1 MEQVSVKNVNVLH
14 AALEFAQIGKEIPTL
29 EAIILFGSAAAGELH
44 KKSDIDLLLVFDT
57 ATTPETGDE
66 AKAIYRHAGEIERKY
81 KLENPFSFVFLN
93 RGEGIDADFLWEVT
107 KNGFVLYLKPES
119 VIGRREFLTPSLL
132 FSYSFQGILPKDQMF
147 VNRRLY
153 GYRSKTVHKQK
164 EYINE
169 RPGLVQLYGKKL
181 GRAAFII
188 DARKSDDVRRLFDER
203 GILYTTA
210 KTWSTEQEALMIDI
224 KQIKKM
230 RFDFLS
236 TLYDEADR
244 DIWKISFVAKIGDKL
259 GFDAREAEKIA
270 QYLHDEGLIEIIDKD
285 RHIRITHAGI
295 REVEEAREHPEKP
308 TDHFPKN
315 VIAIG
320 TMIGSQISQ
329 ASPGSTQLN
338 VFSADDRRAVEEDLA
353 LLKERIDQ
361 LELPPQQ
368 ESDLRA
374 EMETIEAQM
383 KSSKPKWAVIK
394 ASYDSIKGILQVA
407 AAVAATAPGAQQLLS
422 MLHH

>member
-1 MEQVSVKNVNVLH
+1 M
-14 AALEFAQIGKEIPTL
+14 
-29 EAIILFGSAAAGELH
+29 
-44 KKSDIDLLLVFDT
+44 
-57 ATTPETGDE
+57 
-66 AKAIYRHAGEIERKY
+66 
-81 KLENPFSFVFLN
+81 
-93 RGEGIDADFLWEVT
+93 
-107 KNGFVLYLKPES
+107 
-119 VIGRREFLTPSLL
+119 
-132 FSYSFQGILPKDQMF
+132 
-147 VNRRLY
+147 
-153 GYRSKTVHKQK
+153 
-164 EYINE
+164 
-169 RPGLVQLYGKKL
+169 
-181 GRAAFII
+181 
-188 DARKSDDVRRLFDER
+188 
-203 GILYTTA
+203 
-210 KTWSTEQEALMIDI
+210 
-224 KQIKKM
+224 
-230 RFDFLS
+230 
-236 TLYDEADR
+236 
-244 DIWKISFVAKIGDKL
+244 AKIGDKL

-320 TMIGSQISQ
+320 TMIGSQFSQ

-338 VFSADDRRAVEEDLA
+338 IFSADDRRAVEEDLA

-394 ASYDSIKGILQVA
+394 DSFGSIKGILQAA
-407 AAVAATAPGAQQLLS
+407 AAVAATAPGALQLLS

>member
-1 MEQVSVKNVNVLH
+1 M
-14 AALEFAQIGKEIPTL
+14 
-29 EAIILFGSAAAGELH
+29 
-44 KKSDIDLLLVFDT
+44 
-57 ATTPETGDE
+57 
-66 AKAIYRHAGEIERKY
+66 
-81 KLENPFSFVFLN
+81 
-93 RGEGIDADFLWEVT
+93 
-107 KNGFVLYLKPES
+107 
-119 VIGRREFLTPSLL
+119 RE
-132 FSYSFQGILPKDQMF
+132 
-147 VNRRLY
+147 
-153 GYRSKTVHKQK
+153 
-164 EYINE
+164 
-169 RPGLVQLYGKKL
+169 
-181 GRAAFII
+181 
-188 DARKSDDVRRLFDER
+188 SDDVRRLFDER

-230 RFDFLS
+230 RFDFLN

-383 KSSKPKWAVIK
+383 KSS
-394 ASYDSIKGILQVA
+394 
-407 AAVAATAPGAQQLLS
+407 
-422 MLHH
+422 